1 MGQQTRCANNSY
13 VNIYTDGY
21 GNVPEEFDTE
31 GDPSVLL
38 IKDNNEIVRSLI
50 ENANWVGQSKYI
62 RSKEQLNN
70 ILPQYYQSDFIWAFL
85 IVKWGILPT
94 CIVIVV
100 LFAVYIELL
109 KCVHGERNSFGKYV
123 AIGCMLGLFMQCIVY
138 TFANLGYGYGLSVSY
153 PFISDGHIS
162 MIMNTILAGIISNV
176 LRNNRLMVEE
186 PFFLSRSHCME

>member
-62 RSKEQLNN
+62 RSK
-70 ILPQYYQSDFIWAFL
+70 DW
-85 IVKWGILPT
+85 
-94 CIVIVV
+94 
-100 LFAVYIELL
+100 
-109 KCVHGERNSFGKYV
+109 R
-123 AIGCMLGLFMQCIVY
+123 
-138 TFANLGYGYGLSVSY
+138 
-153 PFISDGHIS
+153 
-162 MIMNTILAGIISNV
+162 
-176 LRNNRLMVEE
+176 
-186 PFFLSRSHCME
+186 SR